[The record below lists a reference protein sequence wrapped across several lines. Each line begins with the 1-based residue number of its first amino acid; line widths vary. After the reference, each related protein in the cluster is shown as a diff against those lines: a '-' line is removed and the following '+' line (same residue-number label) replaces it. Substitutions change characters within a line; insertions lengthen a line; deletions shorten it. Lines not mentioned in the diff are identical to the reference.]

1 MQMVDFRYDRFFELT
16 PDLLCIAGYDG
27 YFKKI
32 NPAVSKVLG
41 YSLDELYSRPINDFV
56 YTEDKEIT
64 SKMREKLTKA
74 KPLYNFENRYV
85 TKAGEIVW
93 LSWTSLPVERDE
105 LIFAIAKNITHKK
118 KLEEDR
124 NAMLTSL
131 ARINEDLKQLTYTT
145 SHDLRSPVN
154 NILAL
159 FSLINPSRISDQET
173 LEVMEILQVASEKL
187 KQTLNN
193 YIDLLKERQ
202 QEQAEIQEV
211 DLQASLNDVL
221 QSISA
226 LILTSNAFI
235 EVDFS
240 AVAKVRFNKMYLE
253 SVFLN
258 LITNSVKYARP
269 DSPPHISISSQRSN
283 GVNRLIISDNG
294 IGFDLEKVKDDI
306 FGLHQKFHHH
316 TDSKGIGLYLVH
328 SHVTS
333 LGGKISVESRVN
345 EGTTFTISFKE

>member
-1 MQMVDFRYDRFFELT
+1 MDFRYDRFFELT
-16 PDLLCIAGYDG
+16 PDLLCITGYDG
-27 YFKKI
+27 YFKKV

-41 YSLDELYSRPINDFV
+41 YSMDELYSRPVNDFV
-56 YTEDKEIT
+56 YSEDKEIT
-64 SKMREKLTKA
+64 SRMREQLTKS
-74 KPLYNFENRYV
+74 KPLYHFENRYV

-93 LSWTSLPVERDE
+93 LSWTSLPVEDDE

-131 ARINEDLKQLTYTT
+131 ARINEELKQITYTT

-159 FSLINPSRISDQET
+159 FSLINPSKVSDLET
-173 LEVMEILQVASEKL
+173 LEVMGILQVASEKL

-211 DLQASLNDVL
+211 DLQGSLDDVL

-226 LILTSNAFI
+226 LVQTSNATI
-235 EVDFS
+235 DVDFS
-240 AVAKVRFNKMYLE
+240 AVGKVRFNKMYLE

-258 LITNSVKYARP
+258 LITNSIKYARP
-269 DSPPHISISSQRSN
+269 DTHPHIAISTQRRN
-283 GVNRLIISDNG
+283 GVNQLIISDNG
-294 IGFDLEKVKDDI
+294 LGFDLEKVKDDI

-316 TDSKGIGLYLVH
+316 ADSKGIGLYLVH
-328 SHVTS
+328 SQVTS
-333 LGGKISVESRVN
+333 LGGKISVESKVN
-345 EGTTFTISFKE
+345 EGTKFTISFKD